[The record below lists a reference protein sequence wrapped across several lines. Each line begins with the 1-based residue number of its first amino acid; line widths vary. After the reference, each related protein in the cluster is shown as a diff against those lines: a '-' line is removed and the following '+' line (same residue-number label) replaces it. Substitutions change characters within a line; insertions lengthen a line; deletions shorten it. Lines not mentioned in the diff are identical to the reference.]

1 LLAQTWRKC
10 AALAGAGVIL
20 LAACTT
26 STSGQDTTSSSAA
39 PPTDEA
45 TTSES
50 SPTVSPGEPGTLRI
64 AFDSELDST
73 GKVLE
78 GSTAPADP
86 ANPAGDGS
94 ATCSGPAIAVIG
106 SFTGPYGALAQNVLD
121 GSKVAIDAHN
131 TANSGCQVT
140 LKEFDIAADPANA
153 GVMAQQIAD
162 DKSIVGVVGPT
173 FSSEMKAG
181 GPILNTAGI
190 ATLTPSATATDLAK
204 NGWTNFFRGVANDN
218 IQGTALG
225 SYLAVAGNY
234 FKVCVLSDDS
244 DYGKALAAQVTTGLG
259 GSADS
264 ECSSSFPTAQTDFK
278 TLAGQIAAESPDA
291 VYFAGFYPQAAP
303 LLQQLRDSGVTASF
317 VSSDGTN
324 VQAFVDQIDTTANG
338 TTLSCGCAPAP
349 DAFADAYRSAV
360 GHDPGAYSTESYDLA
375 TILLKGIDGGK
386 VDRPSMTE
394 FVRSY
399 NGAGLAR
406 TYQWDAEGEL
416 STPPIWIYKVQ

>member
-1 LLAQTWRKC
+1 
-10 AALAGAGVIL
+10 
-20 LAACTT
+20 
-26 STSGQDTTSSSAA
+26 
-39 PPTDEA
+39 
-45 TTSES
+45 
-50 SPTVSPGEPGTLRI
+50 
-64 AFDSELDST
+64 
-73 GKVLE
+73 
-78 GSTAPADP
+78 
-86 ANPAGDGS
+86 
-94 ATCSGPAIAVIG
+94 
-106 SFTGPYGALAQNVLD
+106 
-121 GSKVAIDAHN
+121 
-131 TANSGCQVT
+131 
-140 LKEFDIAADPANA
+140 
-153 GVMAQQIAD
+153 MAQQIAD